1 VRRSLILTVAAAVA
15 MVLLAMLVP
24 MAILLRDYA
33 LEDRLASAAL
43 EVQAT
48 ESVVSG
54 AGDDD
59 GDVSVYLERINA
71 DSDTLTTVLYP
82 GNRQDI
88 GPQPGEDD
96 RVLQARRTGQARV
109 DDVDGGA
116 QILVPVSLG
125 GSSGGPATTPVIRVF
140 VPEPGLTSG
149 PTTLAYLVLAGLGLV
164 LLLGALL
171 IADRVGRSF
180 VQPIGGLATWAQTL
194 GDRRTPPPRASGPRE
209 VRDLGEVLQ
218 RLVGRIELLLE
229 REREA
234 VSDLS
239 HRLRTPITALRLR
252 IEALP
257 AGEERVRLSDDLD
270 RLQVMV
276 DHVVSE
282 ARRSEREG
290 LVAGTPA
297 LALLADRAAFWTPLA
312 EDQGRD
318 LTVSVPDGPEVP
330 VHASEPDLV
339 ALVDVLLDN
348 VFTHTPEGAGVA
360 VTVVRRDGGGL
371 VLTVDDAGP
380 GFPAGVDVVRRG
392 ESGAD
397 STGLGLAIAQQ
408 TATESGGG
416 LSVGASPT
424 GGGRVVV
431 ELGPPA

>member
-1 VRRSLILTVAAAVA
+1 MRRSLILTVAAAVS

-59 GDVSVYLERINA
+59 GDVSVYLARINA
-71 DSDTLTTVLYP
+71 ESDTLTTVLYP
-82 GNRQDI
+82 GDRQDL

-96 RVLQARRTGQARV
+96 RVLAARETGQARV

-125 GSSGGPATTPVIRVF
+125 GSSGGPSSTPVIRVF

-149 PTTLAYLVLAGLGLV
+149 PTTRAYLVLAGLGLV

-180 VQPIGGLATWAQTL
+180 VQPIGRLATYAQSL
-194 GDRRTPPPRASGPRE
+194 GDRRTPPPETSGPRE

-218 RLVGRIELLLE
+218 RLVGRIELLLA

-239 HRLRTPITALRLR
+239 HRLRTPITSLRLR
-252 IEALP
+252 IDGLP
-257 AGEERVRLSDDLD
+257 AGEDRTRLSDDLD

-276 DHVVSE
+276 DHVVGE

-297 LALLADRAAFWTPLA
+297 LAVLAERAAFWAPLA
-312 EDQGRD
+312 EDQGRPFE
-318 LTVSVPDGPEVP
+318 VSVPGGPEVS

-348 VFTHTPEGAGVA
+348 VFTHTPEGVAVA
-360 VTVVRRDGGGL
+360 VTVTPRAGGGL
-371 VLTVDDAGP
+371 VLTVDDDGP
-380 GFPAGVDVVRRG
+380 GFPDAVDVVRRG

-397 STGLGLAIAQQ
+397 STGLGLAIADQ

-416 LSVGASPT
+416 LAVGASPS
-424 GGGRVVV
+424 GGGRVTV